1 MKLVWVW
8 LGEGEAQGHPGDILK
23 GTLVEKLG
31 CIYKTASWG
40 RDGMPHR
47 IRWGLE
53 KNMFL
58 EVLNGHYLRAPV
70 HCCEMNSTKQ
80 WGSFPVLPMSSCC
93 MFALDLA

>member
-53 KNMFL
+53 KKYVFGGTQWTL
-58 EVLNGHYLRAPV
+58 FAGTRALLRD
-70 HCCEMNSTKQ
+70 EFN
-80 WGSFPVLPMSSCC
+80 
-93 MFALDLA
+93 